1 MRADERLAAHTRS
14 DKEPLTGLFHFK
26 ILARYPEL
34 KVRVDQSFDC
44 SGLSPSA
51 GSLSPLL
58 ILPPSLAS
66 RSNTPVPPNSLSRQT
81 RRFPSSRLSLP
92 SSFPSLSL
100 WCFVFT
106 SQAHF
111 SPFSLGLCSFPLPC
125 FAVCCL
131 FPPHLP
137 SAASSRS
144 SSLISFLLSAVQIF
158 CFSFHYFTC
167 SLYPPLLRSL

>member
-100 WCFVFT
+100 VFCLYFPGSFLT
-106 SQAHF
+106 FQPGIVF
-111 SPFSLGLCSFPLPC
+111 LPSPVLCCLLSFPSTPPLSRLLWLILSHLVSSLCSSDLLFFFSLF
-125 FAVCCL
+125 
-131 FPPHLP
+131 H
-137 SAASSRS
+137 
-144 SSLISFLLSAVQIF
+144 LLSL
-158 CFSFHYFTC
+158 SPTT
-167 SLYPPLLRSL
+167 